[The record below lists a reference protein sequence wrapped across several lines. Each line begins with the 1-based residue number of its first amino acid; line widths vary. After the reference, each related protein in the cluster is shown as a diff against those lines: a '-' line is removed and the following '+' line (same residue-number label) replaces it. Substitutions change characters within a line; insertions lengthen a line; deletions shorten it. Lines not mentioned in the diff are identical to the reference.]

1 MDPHPP
7 SSPGYSPSPSPSPS
21 LSRPVN
27 DFPDDLELTYDELKE
42 KVYELN
48 NRLFHYISDQDT
60 LIEQVEESRG
70 LAETYQ
76 EKAIRLKEVIKEQ
89 RGMIKKLEKSLS
101 DERGDVDELL
111 SSINALQ
118 TKLEIEQATNESNKK
133 LINRLEEKVRQY
145 TLEASMATQDS
156 EGLELYKNTPNAGE
170 HKEIARPT
178 NRKRSRA
185 KANEAAAKYRAS
197 HRSILSEK
205 ERLRRLRKQT
215 KQNRDE

>member
-60 LIEQVEESRG
+60 LIDQVEESRG

-118 TKLEIEQATNESNKK
+118 TKLEVEQATNESNRK
-133 LINRLEEKVRQY
+133 LIDRLKEKVQQHK
-145 TLEASMATQDS
+145 MDS
-156 EGLELYKNTPNAGE
+156 EISVTTQQGLE
-170 HKEIARPT
+170 
-178 NRKRSRA
+178 KRSRA

-205 ERLRRLRKQT
+205 ERMRRLRKQT
-215 KQNRDE
+215 NAG